1 MPSNFRCS
9 SSSDPN
15 PTRPVLPSGN
25 VHPPPLC
32 SPAALLQLCCYVS
45 CRSTGHP
52 WLDDLGCCQSRLT
65 GRCITSQSLGPKQ
78 MVWWSTPFLQVYYC
92 SLLHD
97 FLCNFT
103 FYKKKYGCHW
113 RTFSFP
119 VLPESVCQNL
129 ENLSRTFSAKKK
141 KNLIQ
146 LKKCKSSHGLTYQL
160 KAYTSVL
167 FLSTWWRCTDLKEI
181 WKHVY
186 YLIFLF
192 FQNKQLIKTKHP
204 GGYTQGKTEFEFC
217 E

>member
-1 MPSNFRCS
+1 MPLENLFFS
-9 SSSDPN
+9 SSS
-15 PTRPVLPSGN
+15 RISLSESGKPIKN
-25 VHPPPLC
+25 
-32 SPAALLQLCCYVS
+32 
-45 CRSTGHP
+45 
-52 WLDDLGCCQSRLT
+52 
-65 GRCITSQSLGPKQ
+65 IFSQ
-78 MVWWSTPFLQVYYC
+78 
-92 SLLHD
+92 
-97 FLCNFT
+97 
-103 FYKKKYGCHW
+103 
-113 RTFSFP
+113 
-119 VLPESVCQNL
+119 
-129 ENLSRTFSAKKK
+129 KK

-167 FLSTWWRCTDLKEI
+167 FLSTWRCTDLKEI